1 MLWTLLD
8 SPFVQ
13 NALFASVLLSIGSG
27 IIGSL
32 IVANKSVFLA
42 GGVAHSA
49 FGGVGIALF
58 LGYNALFGA
67 IMAALVISGIMV
79 YASLAHKGR
88 LDIFISIL
96 WAFGMALGIVL
107 IELTPGY
114 KINMESYLFGALAFS
129 TTQDIYAMA
138 IFDVVLVVFVTILY
152 REILGILYDIE
163 FCALKGLPTKSL
175 IGIIFMLTAIGVV
188 LGMRSGGLVLVISTL
203 SIPAYIAMLFAKN
216 LKMQFGISIALC
228 LFCMFGGFGISYIYD
243 LALGACVVL
252 FAVMIFICALSIRF
266 LTTRI
271 KRGRNGT

>member
-13 NALFASVLLSIGSG
+13 NALLASVLLSIGSG

-88 LDIFISIL
+88 LDIFISIY
-96 WAFGMALGIVL
+96 
-107 IELTPGY
+107 P
-114 KINMESYLFGALAFS
+114 YL
-129 TTQDIYAMA
+129 
-138 IFDVVLVVFVTILY
+138 
-152 REILGILYDIE
+152 
-163 FCALKGLPTKSL
+163 P
-175 IGIIFMLTAIGVV
+175 
-188 LGMRSGGLVLVISTL
+188 
-203 SIPAYIAMLFAKN
+203 SIHRQENSAETH
-216 LKMQFGISIALC
+216 KMQNSTC
-228 LFCMFGGFGISYIYD
+228 K
-243 LALGACVVL
+243 
-252 FAVMIFICALSIRF
+252 IC
-266 LTTRI
+266 I
-271 KRGRNGT
+271 KGV